1 MFVLGLTGSIG
12 MGKSTTVAMFR
23 AAGVKVHDSD
33 AAVHALYRG
42 AAAPLIEA
50 AFPGTTRDGSVER
63 ETLAERV
70 IADPAAMTR
79 LEAIVHPLVRAERA
93 AFLAAARAKGE
104 RLVVVDIPLL
114 FETGAENDVDAV
126 LLVTASESVQKAR
139 IAARSDMTEAKVA
152 AIMAKQMADSDK
164 RKRADFIIDTSGGM
178 EDTQRQVADL
188 LGKIGDGTAMKKR
201 RDAGNRHRHG
211 DDGA

>member
-12 MGKSTTVAMFR
+12 MGKSTTAGMFR

-42 AAAPLIEA
+42 VAAPLVEA
-50 AFPGTTRDGSVER
+50 AFPGTVRNGSVDR
-63 ETLAERV
+63 EALAQRV
-70 IADPAAMTR
+70 IDDPAAMAR
-79 LEAIVHPLVRAERA
+79 LEARA
-93 AFLAAARAKGE
+93 AGE

-114 FETGAENDVDAV
+114 FETGAEREVDAV

-139 IAARSDMTEAKVA
+139 IAARPGMTEAKLA
-152 AIMAKQMADSDK
+152 AIMAKQMPDSDK

-178 EDTQRQVADL
+178 QDTRRQVADL
-188 LGKIGDGTAMKKR
+188 LRKIADGTAMKTR
-201 RDAGNRHRHG
+201 RDA
-211 DDGA
+211 